1 MGSIGPLTPE
11 SCAAGVTEMSQ
22 GPCHPRGMPRIAK
35 FDADSIARTLAGQ
48 QAIIG
53 RGQAMACGMTAK
65 AVRHRIRP
73 GGPWQVVLPGVYL
86 AGRGTLT
93 DRQRAMAAWEHAGR
107 AIAITGPAAVAW
119 YRIPVDKSEV
129 VDVLVPH
136 DCRRGDVGF
145 VRIHRT
151 RVLPRAFYWDG
162 KVGYADPARA
172 VADTVR
178 AMTELSDVR
187 AVVAAGV
194 QRGKVQ
200 LWHLEQELRIGPVRG
215 SALLR
220 RALAEVSAGARS
232 AAEADL
238 LTLIRQSTLPE
249 PLYNPRL
256 FVGKDFLA
264 SPDAW
269 WPEFGVAVE
278 VDSRAWHLSPG
289 DWERTLARHA
299 RMTAEGILVLH
310 FPPAR
315 VRKDRRAVVNEM
327 RSVLDRSRG
336 PLPHIRTMPNA
347 FVG

>member
-1 MGSIGPLTPE
+1 
-11 SCAAGVTEMSQ
+11 
-22 GPCHPRGMPRIAK
+22 MPRIAK
-35 FDADSIARTLAGQ
+35 FDTDTLGRVLDRQ
-48 QAIIG
+48 HAIIG
-53 RGQAMACGMTAK
+53 RRQAIACGMTAK

-107 AIAITGPAAVAW
+107 AIAITGPTALAW
-119 YRIPVDKSEV
+119 HRIPADKSEF

-136 DCRRGDVGF
+136 DCRRADVGF

-151 RVLPRAFYWDG
+151 MVLPQVFCSDG
-162 KVGYADPARA
+162 KVSYADPARA
-172 VADTVR
+172 IADTVR
-178 AMTELSDVR
+178 AMTDLSDVR

-194 QRGKVQ
+194 QRGKVE
-200 LWHLEQELRIGPVRG
+200 LWHLDAELRNGPVRG

-220 RALAEVSAGARS
+220 RALAEVSDGARS

-238 LTLIRQSTLPE
+238 LTLIRQSKLPE

-256 FVGKDFLA
+256 FVGTVFVA

-269 WPEFGVAVE
+269 WPHSGVAVE

-310 FPPAR
+310 FPPGR
-315 VRKDRRAVVNEM
+315 LRTDRSGVVSEM
-327 RSVLDRSRG
+327 RSALSRSSG
-336 PLPHIRTMPNA
+336 PLPHIRTVPGA
-347 FVG
+347 LVA